1 MLYRNVDGKLDMT
14 VSISAEQKHPLI
26 SMINR
31 DYQTV
36 PLNLDVYGGHSYI
49 DLFLGSG
56 GGRQI
61 ESIAANYPVV
71 RIDDVRIVRMD
82 LEEVQVVSAVVRDL
96 LSIDS
101 VCPSG
106 FYLEGN
112 RINADFRFH
121 HSDLRKI
128 SDIIGKIVSLE
139 NHVQITD
146 LGAGKGGIASINRIN
161 DRVKLS
167 VISYEVAWTPSG
179 PEGSTEN
186 FMFDAKYSTFND
198 KEIESIVLYDASEKD
213 RKIGRPI
220 SAEDGVYLSKIN
232 SDFVTE
238 VWNSCN
244 EKHIPRGSVLA
255 KIVKDKLEIH
265 TFLPSS
271 LANHYIELLYE
282 ITSRKKVDDFIL
294 TGSRIYNESIW
305 DSI

>member
-1 MLYRNVDGKLDMT
+1 MHATFMLYRDVDGKLDMT
-14 VSISAEQKHPLI
+14 ISISAEQKNPLI

-36 PLNLDVYGGHSYI
+36 PLNLDAFGGHSYI

-61 ESIAANYPVV
+61 ESIAASYPVI

-112 RINADFRFH
+112 RINLDFRFH
-121 HSDLRKI
+121 HSELRKV
-128 SDIIGKIVSLE
+128 SDIVGKIVLLE

-146 LGAGKGGIASINRIN
+146 LGTGRGGIASINRIN
-161 DRVKLS
+161 ERVKLS
-167 VISYEVAWTPSG
+167 VISYEVALTPSDAQ
-179 PEGSTEN
+179 GSTEN
-186 FMFDAKYSTFND
+186 FMFDAKYSTFDD
-198 KEIESIVLYDASEKD
+198 KEIEAIVLYDSSEKE
-213 RKIGRPI
+213 RKFGRPI
-220 SAEDGVYLSKIN
+220 SAEDGVYMSKIN
-232 SDFVTE
+232 SDFATA

-244 EKHIPRGSVLA
+244 EKHIPRG
-255 KIVKDKLEIH
+255 
-265 TFLPSS
+265 
-271 LANHYIELLYE
+271 
-282 ITSRKKVDDFIL
+282 
-294 TGSRIYNESIW
+294 
-305 DSI
+305 